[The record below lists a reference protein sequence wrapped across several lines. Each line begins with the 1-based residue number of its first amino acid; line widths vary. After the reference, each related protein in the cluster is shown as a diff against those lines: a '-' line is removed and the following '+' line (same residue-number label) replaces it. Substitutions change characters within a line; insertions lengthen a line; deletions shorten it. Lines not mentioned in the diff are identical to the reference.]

1 MVVMELDNNGLE
13 VLSRSESLALLALTT
28 VARVG
33 VTVDALPVVLPVNF
47 AFDGKQ
53 IVLRSAPGTKLSAAL
68 ANAVIAF
75 EADAV
80 NPMDHSGWSVLIQ
93 GMSRVLTDP
102 QEIEAAKR
110 LPLRPG
116 ANEGADQFIVLE
128 VNRVSGRRLNQW
140 ERATFLPHHTTSA
153 PVP

>member
-13 VLSRSESLALLALTT
+13 VLSRSESLALLAMTT
-28 VARVG
+28 IARVG

-47 AFDGKQ
+47 AFDGNQ
-53 IVLRSAPGTKLSAAL
+53 IVLRSAPGTKLTAAL

-80 NPMDHSGWSVLIQ
+80 NPMDHSGWSVLVQ

-102 QEIEAAKR
+102 KEIEAAER
-110 LPLRPG
+110 LPLRPW
-116 ANEGADQFIVLE
+116 ANEGADQFIVID

-140 ERATFLPHHTTSA
+140 DRASLLPHHPRST
-153 PVP
+153 PVA